1 MIRMKFHYKAQNKD
15 HQIIEGE
22 GSAPDKFILAR
33 ELREKGDIPFSIQEI
48 NADEDKP
55 TRSSDLFHSV
65 SLSEKI
71 IFTKNLSGMLQAGLS
86 LVRSLLV
93 LEKQSKNP
101 TFKNILHTLVDEV
114 NKGNTLSD
122 GMKKFPAVFS
132 KVFVSIVRSGEESGG
147 LPDALSGMGV
157 DLKKSYDL
165 NARIKGAMMYPSII
179 VGAMII
185 IGILMMIYVVPTLT
199 NVFKG
204 LGAKLPAS
212 TEAIIWVS
220 DAVSTHTLEF
230 IIILM
235 AIGISGILFSRLKI
249 VQQYFDFIVLRLPV
263 IGALIKETNSA
274 RTARTLSTLLGAG
287 VDMSKALM
295 VTEEVMQNYYYK
307 RIIRQAIESVE
318 KGVALS
324 QSFKNNTDLYPIMV
338 GEMMEVGEET
348 GKLSSMLLDIASFYE
363 SEVDEKTKDLSTIV
377 EPILM
382 VFIGGAV
389 GFFAI
394 SMITPIY
401 SVMSSIK

>member
-1 MIRMKFHYKAQNKD
+1 MKFHYKAQNKD
-15 HQIIEGE
+15 HQIVEGE
-22 GSAPDKFILAR
+22 ASAPDKFVLAR
-33 ELREKGDIPFSIQEI
+33 ELREKGDIPFSIEEI
-48 NADEDKP
+48 NADEDKS

-287 VDMSKALM
+287 VDMSKALL

-307 RIIRQAIESVE
+307 HIIRQAIESVE
-318 KGVALS
+318 KGIALS